1 MGGVSAYEAQMT
13 LILPKH
19 VAAKLRAQQ
28 TPAPRVGGFEAAQKH
43 ALETDDFIEPQDV
56 AEQVNRFLEYTGTV
70 PRPVGWRVAVL
81 VLTIPEQSAGG
92 VIMVDDHREARSLAS
107 PQGVVVGLGDMA
119 YKDPARFPENRPWV
133 KVGDRVL
140 FQKYG
145 GRMFQLRTGQHIA
158 ILNDTEFAGVVD
170 SGWIEDGVK

>member
-1 MGGVSAYEAQMT
+1 MT

-19 VAAKLRAQQ
+19 VAAKLRAQN
-28 TPAPRVGGFEAAQKH
+28 APIAAASRVGGFESAQKH
-43 ALETDDFIEPQDV
+43 ALETDDFIEPEDV
-56 AEQVNRFLEYTGTV
+56 AEQVKRFLQYDGTV

-81 VLTIPEQSAGG
+81 VLTIPEKSAGG

-107 PQGVVVGLGDMA
+107 PQGIVVGLGETA
-119 YKDPARFPENRPWV
+119 YKDAARFPENRPWV

-170 SGWIEDGVK
+170 GGWIEEGVK